1 MSESVAVVD
10 IATMLERAVDAAL
23 ETMLPPSLLED
34 KKAMA
39 AVKRQ
44 LAMRWVTQSEV
55 SALIGGKGAV
65 VMPPDPG
72 GIYLARALRIIEC
85 KVRQEMERPYYGGG
99 YENRMMRG
107 MSSNRIEMT
116 FDAGGVDFGGLVQ
129 GGVEY
134 VDIVRSE

>member
-85 KVRQEMERPYYGGG
+85 KVRQEMERGG

>member
-10 IATMLERAVDAAL
+10 VATMLERAVDAAL

-55 SALIGGKGAV
+55 SALIRGKGAV

-85 KVRQEMERPYYGGG
+85 KVRQEMERPYYGD
-99 YENRMMRG
+99 EKRMMRG
-107 MSSNRIEMT
+107 VSSNRIEMT
-116 FDAGGVDFGGLVQ
+116 FDAGGDFGGLVQ